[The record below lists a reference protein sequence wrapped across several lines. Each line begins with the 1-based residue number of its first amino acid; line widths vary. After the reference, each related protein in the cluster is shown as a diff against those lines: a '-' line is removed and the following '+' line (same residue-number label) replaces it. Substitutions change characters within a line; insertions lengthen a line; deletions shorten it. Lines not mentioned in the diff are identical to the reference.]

1 MQSGDGLSMKAVLF
15 FSRWWSV
22 IALIAALSLLGIAH
36 AFQTFDGL
44 NPCYLC
50 LKQRDLYWI
59 AAAVALTGT
68 VWAVFTGAKGPPRVF
83 SFVLFAVFATGA
95 AIAVFHAGGE
105 QHWWALPSTCSGASG
120 DVSIDSI
127 AAMLSGAEI
136 KAPQCDVVS
145 WTFLGLSM
153 AAWNAL
159 ISGGLAILSL
169 IASLRLRLF
178 FRLSQRQAHLK
189 GKA

>member
-1 MQSGDGLSMKAVLF
+1 MKAVLF

-22 IALIAALSLLGIAH
+22 VALIASLLLLGIAH
-36 AFQTFDGL
+36 AFQTFDDL

-59 AAAVALTGT
+59 ATGVSLTAT
-68 VWAVFTGAKGPPRVF
+68 VWAIFTGAKGPPRVF

-95 AIAVFHAGGE
+95 AIALFHAGGE
-105 QHWWALPSTCSGASG
+105 QHWWALPATCSGTST

-136 KAPQCDVVS
+136 KAPQCDVVA

-153 AAWNAL
+153 AAWNAI
-159 ISGGLAILSL
+159 ISGTLAIFSL
-169 IASLRLRLF
+169 IASLRLQLF
-178 FRLSQRQAHLK
+178 FRLSQRQSYLKSQAYLK
-189 GKA
+189 GKS